1 MQTPSLP
8 SCAES
13 QYGLSW
19 WVQENLN
26 GFHGVLAQGGHT
38 AIQKEPGER
47 SPNPDPSPVA
57 IAARTRPSPAMIGK
71 WRGFVQ
77 TYRGRVPLTL
87 NVGTSGER
95 TAQLGVES
103 EVRRAHAQFGES
115 VVRWTMP
122 GSLGVEGEP
131 FDLAM
136 RLYIHGS
143 VLAGAARTEPPPSS
157 RNGVWVYYYWVQLE
171 RE

>member
-1 MQTPSLP
+1 MVSLLREAIPQYKKNLESAAPTPTHP
-8 SCAES
+8 
-13 QYGLSW
+13 LS
-19 WVQENLN
+19 
-26 GFHGVLAQGGHT
+26 
-38 AIQKEPGER
+38 
-47 SPNPDPSPVA
+47 PSPPGPG
-57 IAARTRPSPAMIGK
+57 PSPAMIGK

-136 RLYIHGS
+136 TLYIHGR